1 MKTSN
6 LTKNLNFLSRFLTCL
21 STLLSFNNTHCCESR
36 VDERRMVAV
45 KTKKN
50 SLDDSGNDKSL
61 QKDGSQVSE
70 SLPTIFVPELTS
82 QPVSTSVEL
91 TPPPQDWRGP
101 SKGAKFVGNKEDG
114 SVENKRKELIE
125 LHNQLFLTSSSSS
138 TRGLYTPASSPQP
151 LEQKSPSLI
160 FTRSPGQGTMF
171 AG

>member
-1 MKTSN
+1 MKTSKSSEN
-6 LTKNLNFLSRFLTCL
+6 KNFFSCCRTYL

-36 VDERRMVAV
+36 VGEVVMVVQRADI
-45 KTKKN
+45 N
-50 SLDDSGNDKSL
+50 SQGGSGNAESPPKG
-61 QKDGSQVSE
+61 GSQNAE
-70 SLPTIFVPELTS
+70 RPLTIFVPELTS